1 MKKILVDK
9 NFFAR
14 REEDNKIYR
23 NMITIHSDGLMT
35 FTVGS
40 EEVNANRAEEV
51 YQVLKKITKDTGEQA
66 IVQVI
71 GTEEIGSTS
80 FAKYT
85 EYIIEVRLRDMKKLL
100 HMRFSS
106 IIDMVAAMQ
115 CHYKNDLKIT

>member
-1 MKKILVDK
+1 
-9 NFFAR
+9 
-14 REEDNKIYR
+14 
-23 NMITIHSDGLMT
+23 MITIHSDALMT

-40 EEVNANRAEEV
+40 AEVNVNRAEEV

-66 IVQVI
+66 IIQVI

-100 HMRFSS
+100 HMRFS
-106 IIDMVAAMQ
+106 
-115 CHYKNDLKIT
+115 